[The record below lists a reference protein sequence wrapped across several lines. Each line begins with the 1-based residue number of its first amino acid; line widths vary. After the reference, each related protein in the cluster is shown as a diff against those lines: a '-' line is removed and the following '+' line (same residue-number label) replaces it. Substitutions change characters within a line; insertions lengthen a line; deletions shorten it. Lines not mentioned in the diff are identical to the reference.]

1 MKIIL
6 EGADGAGKTTLAH
19 ILAEKYGLDVCH
31 CTQHDAADYDFYK
44 QTLRKDNVVWDRHT
58 IGELIYPFVFNRAPQ
73 ITPEDARL
81 VMIYASKEHVKTFV
95 LTADIDVLFT
105 RLRAREKPEDDRI
118 VNSLN
123 FIDEKFRFY
132 AEMFDIPVIDT
143 SKMTLSEIFE
153 LVEKEE
159 KPIKFVH

>member
-1 MKIIL
+1 
-6 EGADGAGKTTLAH
+6 
-19 ILAEKYGLDVCH
+19 
-31 CTQHDAADYDFYK
+31 
-44 QTLRKDNVVWDRHT
+44 
-58 IGELIYPFVFNRAPQ
+58 
-73 ITPEDARL
+73 
-81 VMIYASKEHVKTFV
+81 V